1 MPVLFCGAL
10 FDLHYLCQSIMKRE
24 PEEQEARPAPLA
36 ADLHKWYAA
45 NHRVLPWRG
54 ITDAYRIWISEIV
67 LQQTRVAQ
75 GFEYYNRFISR
86 FPDVRSLAAADDD
99 EVMKLW
105 QGLGYY
111 SRARNLLT
119 AARQVVERFG
129 GEFPT
134 TYEGIRSLQGIGD
147 YTAAAIASFAYG
159 LPHAVVDGN
168 VYRVL
173 SRIYGIDTPI
183 DTTEGKKLF
192 AALAD
197 ELLDRLDP
205 GGYNQALMEFGAL
218 HCVPRSP
225 RCGECIFADR
235 CVALATRRVEELP
248 VKQGRTVVKPRYFN
262 YFYVCRGSDTWI
274 RRREGRDIW
283 RNLYELPLIETT
295 EEQPLELLQQ
305 GEAWNELF
313 RGAGRVSVSSQVYGC
328 KHILS
333 HRVIHARFYVVEPA
347 DTPAM
352 PGYVKIP
359 VERLGD
365 YAVSRLTEGFLE
377 QLAENYPS
385 LF

>member
-1 MPVLFCGAL
+1 MR
-10 FDLHYLCQSIMKRE
+10 K
-24 PEEQEARPAPLA
+24 EEKIPSEAVAPLA
-36 ADLHKWYAA
+36 ADLHDWYAR

-54 ITDAYRIWISEIV
+54 ITDAYRIWISEII
-67 LQQTRVAQ
+67 LQQTRVVQ
-75 GFEYYNRFISR
+75 GYAYYNRFVSR
-86 FPDVRSLAAADDD
+86 FPDVRALAATDDD

-111 SRARNLLT
+111 SRARNLLA

-134 TYEGIRSLQGIGD
+134 TYEAIRSLPGIGD

-197 ELLDRLDP
+197 ELLDRKDP

-218 HCVPRSP
+218 YCVPRSP
-225 RCGECIFADR
+225 QCGGCIFADR
-235 CVALATRRVEELP
+235 CMALATGRVEELP

-262 YFYVCRGSDTWI
+262 YFYVRHGGYTWV

-283 RNLYELPLIETT
+283 RNLYELPLIETA
-295 EEQPLELLQQ
+295 EEASLDVLQQ
-305 GEAWNELF
+305 SGEWARLF
-313 RGAGRVSVSSQVYGC
+313 AGAGRVSVSAQVYAC
-328 KHILS
+328 KHVLS
-333 HRVIHARFYVVEPA
+333 HRVIHARFYVVETEQLLPME
-347 DTPAM
+347 D
-352 PGYVKIP
+352 YVRIA
-359 VERLGD
+359 VGELGD

-377 QLAENYPS
+377 KMSANYPA

>member
-1 MPVLFCGAL
+1 MRPLFCAAL
-10 FDLHYLCQSIMKRE
+10 CDLSYLCIMRKEKKIPSE
-24 PEEQEARPAPLA
+24 PVAPLA
-36 ADLHKWYAA
+36 ADLHDWYAR

-54 ITDAYRIWISEIV
+54 ITDAYRIWISEII
-67 LQQTRVAQ
+67 LQQTRVVQ
-75 GFEYYNRFISR
+75 GYAYYNRFVSR
-86 FPDVRSLAAADDD
+86 FPDVRALAAADDD

-111 SRARNLLT
+111 SRARNLLA
-119 AARQVVERFG
+119 AARQVVNRFG

-134 TYEGIRSLQGIGD
+134 TYEAIRSLPGIGD

-168 VYRVL
+168 VYRAL

-197 ELLDRLDP
+197 ELLDRKDP

-218 HCVPRSP
+218 YCVPRSP
-225 RCGECIFADR
+225 QCGGCIFADR
-235 CVALATRRVEELP
+235 CMALATGRVEELP

-262 YFYVCRGSDTWI
+262 YFYVRHGGYTWV

-295 EEQPLELLQQ
+295 EEASLDVLQQ
-305 GEAWNELF
+305 SEEWARLF
-313 RGAGRVSVSSQVYGC
+313 AGAGRVSVSAQVYAC
-328 KHILS
+328 KHVLS
-333 HRVIHARFYVVEPA
+333 HRVIHARFYVVETEQLP
-347 DTPAM
+347 PM
-352 PGYVKIP
+352 EGYVRIA
-359 VERLGD
+359 VGELGD

-377 QLAENYPS
+377 KMSANYPA